1 MKIIYFGIENCELE
15 IRSGNPT
22 IIAPE
27 GIDEERLTEYD
38 FIQLV
43 DGRWCHYM
51 DELETAYY
59 VNHENTEVLSFPPP
73 PSFSLVDIKEPDNSK
88 SNLLTGLFVII
99 FLTGIAAI
107 FFELYELSVICIMI
121 SFLLL
126 TVTRILHPRHKA
138 SGTIAKVLSALFIT
152 AIIAVIIAIHILISA
167 LNDLADQTCDCVE
180 GVGKIGAQYI
190 NFME

>member
-1 MKIIYFGIENCELE
+1 MKIIYFGIEDCELE

-88 SNLLTGLFVII
+88 ANLLTGLFVII

-107 FFELYELSVICIMI
+107 FFELYELSVICIMRVCQMLFKFRTCNMYLMYMAYSQNENCALASPHI
-121 SFLLL
+121 S
-126 TVTRILHPRHKA
+126 RIKNRQKA
-138 SGTIAKVLSALFIT
+138 ICLF
-152 AIIAVIIAIHILISA
+152 
-167 LNDLADQTCDCVE
+167 
-180 GVGKIGAQYI
+180 
-190 NFME
+190 